1 MPLESKVFIQG
12 MNGDSE
18 ERFLEDAEYRYAL
31 NVRSGSSDNDNEGA
45 IENVKGNT
53 LVALSLPPGLNT
65 CIGALE
71 DKDERKVYY
80 FLHNSI
86 SNHSIAEYDAKN
98 NVAEVLYISSEL
110 GFDLEYLITG
120 ANIIDD
126 RILKWTDDYTEP
138 KELDIIRIKNRSIKN
153 RSSNQNLSEDQYPNS
168 GEVSDEQLISA
179 IKYAPLA
186 PPTAEYSNDYTIK
199 YNNLFGKLFQFR
211 YQYVYLNNEKSAWS
225 PISKLEIAQGDSE
238 YQNKQYVNPQKN
250 NSIVLTVNGGSRLVK
265 QVNFAVREGNLGDF
279 YIAEELT
286 KKERIQVGNGWDIKW
301 RFNNDT
307 INLPITRAESLKLY
321 DDVPLL
327 AKSQDLIDGNRLAY
341 GNVVNGFDQVETDV
355 NVSPVYLGN
364 QLDFIAPSESEIQA
378 SIDQKIIGTESK
390 ITDASGAPT
399 VGPPLNT
406 LPANLVADPTSPGSG
421 FVNTNI
427 NGSRGTFTITEDI
440 EEGDIIRFTIQ
451 IQSQQWKDVRRG
463 QNRFNTVTQ
472 CPRNTQNLPGNQ
484 ILEGFSPPLSPPP
497 ILTPSLYNTTDSD
510 GKEWSAY
517 YGPSR
522 FVSYDFSY
530 VVQAGDTKADVFNA
544 YVQALSNNATI
555 NPKDDVFQPSL
566 VGIAPVPA
574 SLYSGSQLQTPDL
587 LTVAFPGGSITT
599 STDSI
604 TLNLNQYMR
613 YFRNVFNSVGQA
625 LQSLLLA
632 GQFSWQ
638 SDFWAYT
645 FSGFKMTHI
654 KDGGDIRRT
663 FKVGAPHKF
672 ALAYSDR
679 AGRLST
685 AMRKDNMTVDVDWY
699 SDIPSGDRGVVGM
712 DLEINHEAPEWADYY
727 HVLYSKNTLTRRYLQ
742 AVIKFYI
749 YDPVT
754 RIARINIDSST
765 IDFKNTYPQ
774 SVVSYDFAKG
784 DRIRWV
790 KQSQDDEGS
799 YYNQYIDVEITGVY
813 EDVDGFYTIESL
825 PPSFQDSTVSSGVV
839 NDLFTG
845 NVVEIYTPLK
855 EVEEGFY
862 YEIGESFPVV
872 DGKHYGNTD
881 AETPGQNQTD
891 SQPAIVRLRNQGDVY
906 WRFRQNVIT
915 LSQLSPTF
923 DTGGF
928 IEDPSVSD
936 FYISNFTN
944 EGRFNLVDPNAKRTR
959 REATIYYS
967 EKFIP
972 ETNINGLSS
981 FFLESFNEYDKEKGS
996 IQKLYSED
1004 RTLLIFQELKVGM
1017 VMVNTAVFNDLSG
1030 QGLIGQS
1037 TNVLSDIQYYSGEY
1051 GISRVPESFAVY
1063 GNNKYFSDVNRG
1075 VVCRLGANGITP
1087 ISDNKMHN
1095 YFNDTFNEISKNKT
1109 NPRVIGEYDKRF
1121 EEYIISIRKEETY
1134 RVFRPSLS
1142 NGTVSF
1148 NIGEDAPECFKEG
1161 AIITLTWDVL
1171 RRGSQILGQ
1180 STESAVVSSLTPN
1193 PRTDSGNIISFNQSD
1208 LPTLVGQLT
1217 NEEEELE
1224 AINIIITCYNNET
1237 LAFSENIL
1245 KWSTFYGYEPDYI
1258 IENGVDIISFKNGN
1272 LYTHN
1277 TNDIYNNFYGE
1288 QQDSRIEVISKENP
1302 RAIKFYKNIEEES
1315 TTPWDMIEGK
1325 NQVGQSTNLIKEDFE
1340 TIESH
1345 HYAAFWKDINT
1356 PNIDNPLIEGE
1367 DMRSYTMSLLLRN
1380 DSVTLEKLFS
1390 IGIRY
1395 EVSEL
1400 SGK

>member
-80 FLHNSI
+80 FLHNSV

-138 KELDIIRIKNRSIKN
+138 KELDIIRIKN

-225 PISKLEIAQGDSE
+225 PISKLEIPQGESFVH
-238 YQNKQYVNPQKN
+238 NKIWKNPQIN
-250 NSIVLTVNGGSRLVK
+250 NSIVVTVNGGSRLVK

-279 YIAEELT
+279 YLAEELT
-286 KKERIQVGNGWDIKW
+286 KEERIQVGNGWDISW
-301 RFNNDT
+301 RFNNNT
-307 INLPITRAESLKLY
+307 VNLPITRAESLKLY

-341 GNVVNGFDQVETDV
+341 GNVVNGFDQVDTDV
-355 NVSPVYLGN
+355 NVSPVFLGNSINN
-364 QLDFIAPSESEIQA
+364 QLDVDSELGDSSGIWEYLNILYAWQA
-378 SIDQKIIGTESK
+378 SNAGSVKYTFNEPVQDGDIFIIYLSVEDKIKVPLPPLPAYQALVGSPIETNTSGVTLGSLL
-390 ITDASGAPT
+390 SGAT
-399 VGPPLNT
+399 
-406 LPANLVADPTSPGSG
+406 ADKV
-421 FVNTNI
+421 F
-427 NGSRGTFTITEDI
+427 
-440 EEGDIIRFTIQ
+440 Q
-451 IQSQQWKDVRRG
+451 
-463 QNRFNTVTQ
+463 
-472 CPRNTQNLPGNQ
+472 
-484 ILEGFSPPLSPPP
+484 
-497 ILTPSLYNTTDSD
+497 
-510 GKEWSAY
+510 A
-517 YGPSR
+517 
-522 FVSYDFSY
+522 SYTA
-530 VVQAGDTKADVFNA
+530 VAGDTISVVLNNLKTQIENYQGFINLAPDPIQYNPTIGQPFQYPANGYDPLVDVQVNPTA
-544 YVQALSNNATI
+544 GTIEISLTSYYVPS
-555 NPKDDVFQPSL
+555 DDV
-566 VGIAPVPA
+566 
-574 SLYSGSQLQTPDL
+574 
-587 LTVAFPGGSITT
+587 
-599 STDSI
+599 
-604 TLNLNQYMR
+604 NE
-613 YFRNVFNSVGQA
+613 YFLGLGAYIKGHIFNSEFA
-625 LQSLLLA
+625 RHLR
-632 GQFSWQ
+632 
-638 SDFWAYT
+638 SD
-645 FSGFKMTHI
+645 
-654 KDGGDIRRT
+654 GDSSKT
-663 FKVGAPHKF
+663 FKTGATHKF

-685 AMRKDNMTVDVDWY
+685 AMRKDNMTVNVPWY
-699 SDIPSGDRGVVGM
+699 DDIPSGERGVVGM
-712 DLEINHEAPEWADYY
+712 DIEINHQPPEWAEYY
-727 HVLYSKNTLTRRYLQ
+727 HVLYSKNTNIGRYLQ
-742 AVIKFYI
+742 AII
-749 YDPVT
+749 G
-754 RIARINIDSST
+754 IAWWDSDKDIWYINIDVST
-765 IDFKNTYPQ
+765 IGFKETHPN
-774 SVVSYDFAKG
+774 SIVSYDWAKG
-784 DRIRWV
+784 DRLRIV
-790 KQSQDDEGS
+790 KETIDDEDS
-799 YYNQYIDVEITGVY
+799 YLSQYIDVEMA
-813 EDVDGFYTIESL
+813 DGLTDL
-825 PPSFQDSTVSSGVV
+825 PSTAPFTQGYPLGAVPSFFDQFESNP
-839 NDLFTG
+839 NDLEG
-845 NVVEIYTPLK
+845 YVVEIYSPLK
-855 EVEEGFY
+855 DLEDGFY
-862 YEIGESFPVV
+862 YEIGESYPII
-872 DGKHYGNTD
+872 DGLHQGSVLSD
-881 AETPGQNQTD
+881 PSGQNQTS
-891 SQPAIVRLRNQGDVY
+891 SQPAIVRLRNEGDVY
-906 WRFRQNVIT
+906 WRFRWNV
-915 LSQLSPTF
+915 LSL
-923 DTGGF
+923 GGVTIPGGY
-928 IEDPSVSD
+928 IEDPSFSD

-944 EGRFNLVDPNAKRTR
+944 QGRINLVDKNARRTR

-1109 NPRVIGEYDKRF
+1109 KPRVIGEYDKRF
-1121 EEYIISIRKEETY
+1121 EEYIVSIRKEETY
-1134 RVFRPSLS
+1134 DVFRPNLS

-1148 NIGEDAPECFKEG
+1148 NIGEDAPDCLKEG
-1161 AIITLTWDVL
+1161 EKITLVWDV
-1171 RRGSQILGQ
+1171 SQNGNIIGQ
-1180 STESAVVSSLTPN
+1180 STESAIVSSVTENL
-1193 PRTDSGNIISFNQSD
+1193 RTESGSVISFNQSD
-1208 LPTLVGQLT
+1208 LPKLVGQVN
-1217 NEEEELE
+1217 NED
-1224 AINIIITCYNNET
+1224 IDPVNIRLVCYRGET